1 MNSSW
6 VFLALISTI
15 IVALVT
21 ILDSHY
27 MTKRM
32 PGWQAYVALCDI
44 FTLPL
49 SIVMLIAIPLP
60 VNIGLRPYF
69 ALLGATCVSII
80 ASILIL
86 QAMKTDHVSRI
97 SPLTSTS
104 PVFVAILAFLFL
116 GERLSWLQITGVAAV
131 VIGAIVISLKWDAK
145 SGASLK
151 LRPVLV
157 LLGAAVLIAISGTL
171 NKYALGYMSFWNDAT
186 LLFFASSVIFLA
198 ICVRP
203 SVLREIAGLKDRN
216 FTIGLAMVNQAV
228 ASVAMVL
235 AYSAVQ
241 KGPVALVSAVMNSKP
256 LFIFAFS
263 MAVGRFAPNFLA
275 PDHMNRKSIFIKAGA
290 TVLVTAGL
298 VAMLAV

>member
-1 MNSSW
+1 MNSNW
-6 VFLALISTI
+6 AFLALISTI
-15 IVALVT
+15 IATIVT

-32 PGWQAYVALCDI
+32 PGWQAYVVICDV

-49 SIVMLIAIPLP
+49 SIVMLIVIPLP
-60 VNIGLRPYF
+60 VNIGLLPYL
-69 ALLGATCVSII
+69 AILGSTCVSIF

-86 QAMKTDHVSRI
+86 QAMKKAHISRI

-104 PVFVAILAFLFL
+104 PVFVAVLAFLFL
-116 GERLSWLQITGVAAV
+116 GERLSWLQIIGVTAV

-151 LRPVLV
+151 IRPALV
-157 LLGAAVLIAISGTL
+157 LIGAAVLIAISGTL

-186 LLFFASSVIFLA
+186 LLFFISSVIFLA

-203 SVLREIAGLKDRN
+203 SVLRQVAGLKQRN
-216 FTIGLAMVNQAV
+216 FTIGLALFNQAV
-228 ASVAMVL
+228 ASVAMIL

-263 MAVGRFAPNFLA
+263 MVVGRVAPSFLT
-275 PDHMNRKSIFIKAGA
+275 PEHSSRKSIFVKAGA
-290 TVLVTAGL
+290 TALVTAGL
-298 VAMLAV
+298 AAMLF

>member
-6 VFLALISTI
+6 VFLALTSTI
-15 IVALVT
+15 IAALVN

-27 MTKRM
+27 MTRRM
-32 PGWQAYVALCDI
+32 PGWRAYVVICDV

-60 VNIGLRPYF
+60 ADIGLRPYF
-69 ALLGATCVSII
+69 ALLGSTCVSIF

-86 QAMKTDHVSRI
+86 EAMKKEHISRI

-104 PVFVAILAFLFL
+104 PVVVAILAFVFL
-116 GERLSWLQITGVAAV
+116 GESLTAMQIAGIVAV
-131 VIGAIVISLKWDAK
+131 VMGAILISLKWGAK
-145 SGASLK
+145 GAARLH

-157 LLGAAVLIAISGTL
+157 LIGAAVLIAISSTL

-186 LLFFASSVIFLA
+186 LQFLFSSAIFLA

-203 SVLREIAGLKDRN
+203 SVLRQIAGLKQRS
-216 FTIGLAMVNQAV
+216 FTIGLAIFAQAV
-228 ASVAMVL
+228 ACVAMLL
-235 AYSAVQ
+235 AYSAIQ
-241 KGPVALVSAVMNSKP
+241 KGEVALVSAVMNSKP

-263 MAVGRFAPNFLA
+263 MVAGRAAPSFLA
-275 PDHMNRKSIFIKAGA
+275 PEHMNRKSILVKAGA

-298 VAMLAV
+298 VAMVAG

>member
-6 VFLALISTI
+6 VFLALTSTI
-15 IVALVT
+15 IAAFVN

-32 PGWQAYVALCDI
+32 PGWQAYVVICDV

-49 SIVMLIAIPLP
+49 SIVMLILIPLP
-60 VNIGLRPYF
+60 ANIGLRPYF
-69 ALLGATCVSII
+69 ALLGSSCVSIL

-86 QAMKTDHVSRI
+86 EAMKKEHISRI
-97 SPLTSTS
+97 SPLISTS
-104 PVFVAILAFLFL
+104 PVFVAVLAFLFL
-116 GERLSWLQITGVAAV
+116 GERLTWLQIAGVSAV
-131 VIGAIVISLKWDAK
+131 VTGAILISLKWDAK
-145 SGASLK
+145 NGARLH
-151 LRPVLV
+151 LRPVLI
-157 LLGAAVLIAISGTL
+157 LIGAAVLIAISGTL

-186 LLFFASSVIFLA
+186 IQFFLSSSLFLA

-203 SVLREIAGLKDRN
+203 SVLRQIAGLKQRT
-216 FTIGLAMVNQAV
+216 FTIGFAIFAQAV
-228 ASVAMVL
+228 ACVAMLL
-235 AYSAVQ
+235 AYSAIQ
-241 KGPVALVSAVMNSKP
+241 KGEVALVSAVMNSKP

-263 MAVGRFAPNFLA
+263 MIAGRFAPNFLA

-298 VAMLAV
+298 VVMLTG

>member
-6 VFLALISTI
+6 VFLALTSTI
-15 IVALVT
+15 IAALVN

-32 PGWQAYVALCDI
+32 PGWQAYVVICDV

-49 SIVMLIAIPLP
+49 SIVMLILIPLP
-60 VNIGLRPYF
+60 ANIGLRPYF
-69 ALLGATCVSII
+69 ALLGSSCVSIL

-86 QAMKTDHVSRI
+86 EAMKKEHISRI
-97 SPLTSTS
+97 SPLISTS
-104 PVFVAILAFLFL
+104 PVFVAVLAFLFL
-116 GERLSWLQITGVAAV
+116 GERLTWLQIAGVSAV
-131 VIGAIVISLKWDAK
+131 VTGAILISLKWDAK
-145 SGASLK
+145 NGARLH
-151 LRPVLV
+151 LRPVLI
-157 LLGAAVLIAISGTL
+157 LIGAAVLIAISGTL

-186 LLFFASSVIFLA
+186 IQFFLSSSLFLA

-203 SVLREIAGLKDRN
+203 SVLRQIAGLKQRT
-216 FTIGLAMVNQAV
+216 FTIGFAIFAQAV
-228 ASVAMVL
+228 ACVAMLL
-235 AYSAVQ
+235 AYSAIQ
-241 KGPVALVSAVMNSKP
+241 KGEVALVSAVMNSKP

-263 MAVGRFAPNFLA
+263 MIAGRFAPNFLA

-298 VAMLAV
+298 VVMLTG

>member
-15 IVALVT
+15 IAALVT

-32 PGWQAYVALCDI
+32 PDWQAYVVLCDV

-49 SIVMLIAIPLP
+49 SIVMLIVIPLP

-69 ALLGATCVSII
+69 ALLGATC
-80 ASILIL
+80 ASIVASVLIL
-86 QAMKTDHVSRI
+86 QAMKKEHVSRVY
-97 SPLTSTS
+97 PLTSTS
-104 PVFVAILAFLFL
+104 PVFVAVFAFLFL
-116 GERLSWLQITGVAAV
+116 GERLSWLQMIGVAAI
-131 VIGAIVISLKWDAK
+131 VIGAVIISLKWDTK
-145 SGASLK
+145 SGASLQP
-151 LRPVLV
+151 RPVLV

-171 NKYALGYMSFWNDAT
+171 NKYALEYMSFWNDAT
-186 LLFFASSVIFLA
+186 LLFFISSVIFLA
-198 ICVRP
+198 VCVRP
-203 SVLREIAGLKDRN
+203 SVLRQIAGLKDRN
-216 FTIGLAMVNQAV
+216 FTIALAMFNQAV

-241 KGPVALVSAVMNSKP
+241 KGPVALVSAVTNSKP

-263 MAVGRFAPNFLA
+263 MAAGRFAPNFLA
-275 PDHMNRKSIFIKAGA
+275 PEHLNRKTLFIKAGA
-290 TVLVTAGL
+290 TALVTAGL
-298 VAMLAV
+298 VAMIAV

>member
-6 VFLALISTI
+6 VFLALTSTI
-15 IVALVT
+15 IAALVN

-27 MTKRM
+27 MTRRM
-32 PGWQAYVALCDI
+32 PGWRAYVVLCDV

-69 ALLGATCVSII
+69 ALLGSSCVSII

-86 QAMKTDHVSRI
+86 DAMKKEHVSRI

-104 PVFVAILAFLFL
+104 PVFVAVLAFVFL
-116 GERLSWLQITGVAAV
+116 GERLSRLQIIGVAAV
-131 VIGAIVISLKWDAK
+131 VMGAILISLKWDAK
-145 SGASLK
+145 IGARLH

-157 LLGAAVLIAISGTL
+157 LIGAAVLIAISSTL
-171 NKYALGYMSFWNDAT
+171 NKYALGYMSFWNDAS
-186 LLFFASSVIFLA
+186 LQFFLSSSIFLA

-203 SVLREIAGLKDRN
+203 SVVRQIAGLKDRN
-216 FTIGLAMVNQAV
+216 FTIGLAIFNQAV
-228 ASVAMVL
+228 ACVAMLL
-235 AYSAVQ
+235 AYSAVK
-241 KGPVALVSAVMNSKP
+241 KGEVALVSAVMNSKP
-256 LFIFAFS
+256 LFVFAFS
-263 MAVGRFAPNFLA
+263 MIAGKFAPNFLA
-275 PDHMNRKSIFIKAGA
+275 PDHMSRKSILVKAGA

-298 VAMLAV
+298 AAMLTT